1 MGVARTRRPS
11 NFRAQAEASGGY
23 GGVRARGSAAP
34 PGRSHSSAPVSGR
47 LWPPAPPAWAP
58 AMAPLALPLAL
69 LAVSFV
75 VPQGSQRSYLQVIV
89 PQRNPAHATG
99 NKRCGYHADF
109 NSKEKH
115 VMCLVEVM
123 GAITSMPKVNGR
135 DCYYQGYVD
144 GYTDSI
150 AMISSCSGLSGLIQI
165 QNISYGIEPIE
176 SASGFHHL
184 VFRID
189 YNDTGLQL
197 SKQNYSIKWSTTVT
211 SKKDPAEPINFA
223 ILRYVEMHVVVAKSL
238 YDYMGSNEDV
248 VTGKIMQLMNF
259 VNTMFSKLNMK
270 IILSSLELWINKDKI
285 SIIGTADQLLEQF
298 LNWKNEHLALRP
310 HDAAFLF
317 VYRNKADSVGS
328 TFAKKMCSKPI
339 SAGIAMFQNGMTLEA
354 FSVIVAQLLGFSV
367 GLYFD
372 DTRACH
378 CSGTVC
384 LMNTRA
390 AQSSGIKSFSS
401 CSVKD
406 FQNFLHSALSQCLQN
421 KPQFDIA
428 YRAPLCGNHVV
439 EDGEQ
444 CDCGTVKE
452 CENHP
457 CCGSDC
463 TLKAGM
469 KCAQGD
475 CCLLGSCRLKAKGTL
490 CRELEDSECDLKEFC
505 NGTSAECSENHYVE
519 DGHWCEHQ
527 TGVCMRGRCQ
537 SADRW
542 CRKIFGSQ
550 SRSGSLQCYEEI
562 NSQKDRMGHCG
573 STARG
578 YQDCQWQDLRCGKL
592 VCDYPNRVPFF
603 LENAAIIYAKVQNRL
618 CVTLDY
624 LKGPGIRDPFL
635 IHDGTVCGDNKVCMN
650 QKCVDRAVIRMACD
664 AERKCHGKGKCNNRG
679 NCHCDVGWAP
689 PDCNVADEGGLGGS
703 IDSTFRSGLVR
714 IDHQP
719 KRFSTRNWL
728 LVGFFVFLPVVIG
741 AILLAIKLRQALL
754 HPSMEEEKDEGE
766 EYDTEGSKFQESHQP
781 ESESV

>member
-1 MGVARTRRPS
+1 
-11 NFRAQAEASGGY
+11 
-23 GGVRARGSAAP
+23 
-34 PGRSHSSAPVSGR
+34 
-47 LWPPAPPAWAP
+47 
-58 AMAPLALPLAL
+58 MALLALPLAL
-69 LAVSFV
+69 LALSFVAPQAKACDGMVCIQLKIISSQRAFISNYFRVYTYNKDDTPVSFV
-75 VPQGSQRSYLQVIV
+75 PSNQ
-89 PQRNPAHATG
+89 
-99 NKRCGYHADF
+99 
-109 NSKEKH
+109 
-115 VMCLVEVM
+115 
-123 GAITSMPKVNGR
+123 
-135 DCYYQGYVD
+135 
-144 GYTDSI
+144 
-150 AMISSCSGLSGLIQI
+150 
-165 QNISYGIEPIE
+165 
-176 SASGFHHL
+176 
-184 VFRID
+184 
-189 YNDTGLQL
+189 
-197 SKQNYSIKWSTTVT
+197 
-211 SKKDPAEPINFA
+211 INFA

-259 VNTMFSKLNMK
+259 INTMFYKLNMK

-298 LNWKNEHLALRP
+298 LNWKNEHLTLRP

-328 TFAKKMCSKPI
+328 TFAKKMCSKP
-339 SAGIAMFQNGMTLEA
+339 SSGGIAMFQNGMTLEA

-390 AQSSGIKSFSS
+390 A

-421 KPQFDIA
+421 KPQFDIS
-428 YRAPLCGNHVV
+428 YRAPLCGNHVL

-444 CDCGTVKE
+444 CDCGTVK
-452 CENHP
+452 
-457 CCGSDC
+457 
-463 TLKAGM
+463 
-469 KCAQGD
+469 
-475 CCLLGSCRLKAKGTL
+475 LKAKGTL

-527 TGVCMRGRCQ
+527 TGVCMKGRCQ

-542 CRKIFGSQ
+542 CRKIFGAQ
-550 SRSGSLQCYEEI
+550 SKSGSLQCYEEI

-573 STARG
+573 STAKG

-624 LKGPGIRDPFL
+624 LKGPGIKDPFL

-650 QKCVDRAVIRMACD
+650 QKCVERAVIRMTCD
-664 AERKCHGKGKCNNRG
+664 AETKCHGKGKCNNKG
-679 NCHCDVGWAP
+679 NCHCNVGWAP

-703 IDSTFRSGLVR
+703 IDSTFRSGQP
-714 IDHQP
+714 DHP
-719 KRFSTRNWL
+719 PC
-728 LVGFFVFLPVVIG
+728 FLPVF
-741 AILLAIKLRQALL
+741 AIYQLSSRTATKPLLGCLFVSTVPCSAIMQMIPSQLEEDFCHRELYLAHMVLSFITMAYVWQEGEKEVPKILPRNLAIPFGEVSEMLGLPPILVHTDFVLVNWKKKNPHGNLEPIVSLPGGTSTVGFILVTFLA
-754 HPSMEEEKDEGE
+754 EKAAAPGL
-766 EYDTEGSKFQESHQP
+766 K
-781 ESESV
+781 V